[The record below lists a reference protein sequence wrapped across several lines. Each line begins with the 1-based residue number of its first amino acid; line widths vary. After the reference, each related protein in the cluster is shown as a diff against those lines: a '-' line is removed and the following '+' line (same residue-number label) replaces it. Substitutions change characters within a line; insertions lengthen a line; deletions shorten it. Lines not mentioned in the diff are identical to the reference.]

1 MNCPYLNPRLNISV
15 VDSAYGDGG
24 SRTRVRRFIDKDFY
38 HHSRFIWCR
47 ALPGVFPIPNANQQ
61 AKGFGS
67 FLIFYRF
74 KATGGK
80 VPCISRPGFGYAGLP
95 EPTTALI
102 KPQMRNYYCR
112 FFFKG
117 WQFFH
122 SYRCGWLS
130 LFSKSPSKPLRP
142 RTILHYCSILQNGM
156 ERYAYFGQPPIKK
169 GDCDTRLS

>member
-1 MNCPYLNPRLNISV
+1 METAGVEPASESSLI
-15 VDSAYGDGG
+15 
-24 SRTRVRRFIDKDFY
+24 RTSTIIVGLFGLGVIRRVPCSY
-38 HHSRFIWCR
+38 
-47 ALPGVFPIPNANQQ
+47 ANRH

-80 VPCISRPGFGYAGLP
+80 VPCISRPGLGYAGLP

-117 WQFFH
+117 SVLLTQAPSTDGYPYFQDPRRNH
-122 SYRCGWLS
+122 YIPVESWL
-130 LFSKSPSKPLRP
+130 LYVINRDLRN
-142 RTILHYCSILQNGM
+142 RFLLV
-156 ERYAYFGQPPIKK
+156 ALKA
-169 GDCDTRLS
+169 